1 MDSSTITSW
10 PALTEAPALT
20 STSNTEPDMGAGIS
34 TTATTALYRAERGG
48 GETPSRGRREAV
60 HFLDGRA
67 SHKRGSARSESTMP
81 VVVVVGGQ
89 WGDEGKGRI
98 VDL

>member
-1 MDSSTITSW
+1 MCCRAICRLSSPKSKRYWPETS
-10 PALTEAPALT
+10 PHTRPC
-20 STSNTEPDMGAGIS
+20 
-34 TTATTALYRAERGG
+34 
-48 GETPSRGRREAV
+48 SRLSREAV
-60 HFLDGRA
+60 HFRDGPA
-67 SHKRGSARSESTMP
+67 SHKRRSARSESTMP